1 LALANSII
9 FVRFIAVRMQTNKKS
24 GKPFASVSVA
34 FVDDLAERFPSSDD
48 SLVSWTLDGPISVS
62 EKAFTDAVV
71 ARLRKDKS
79 PLMVKFVHRAT
90 RVDAT
95 GKQVK
100 DPRTVVEGDGN
111 LLLGIKLKREPVAKA
126 PKRGYHRHSIDLRG
140 SLEAV
145 RVEPK
150 AQPNDIN
157 L

>member
-1 LALANSII
+1 MALVNSII
-9 FVRFIAVRMQTNKKS
+9 FVRFIAVRMQTNEES

-34 FVDDLAERFPSSDD
+34 FEGDLAERFPSSDD

-90 RVDAT
+90 RVDADGNT
-95 GKQVK
+95 VK
-100 DPRTVVEGDGN
+100 DPRKVVEGDGK
-111 LLLGIKLKREPVAKA
+111 LYLGIKLKQEPVAKA
-126 PKRGYHRHSIDLRG
+126 PKRGYRRHSIDLRG
-140 SLEAV
+140 SLESV

-150 AQPNDIN
+150 AQPNEIN